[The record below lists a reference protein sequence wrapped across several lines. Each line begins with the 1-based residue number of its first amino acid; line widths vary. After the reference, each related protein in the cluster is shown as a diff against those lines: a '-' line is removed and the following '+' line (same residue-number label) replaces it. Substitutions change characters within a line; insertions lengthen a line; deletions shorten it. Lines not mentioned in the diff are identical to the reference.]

1 MSNQEHEKF
10 IRLAFEQARKAVEA
24 GNEPFGAVLV
34 KDGEVAAYGQNKI
47 NTESDPTYHAET
59 GLIRDYCHEAKVTDL
74 SDYTLYTSCEPCVMC
89 AGCMVWAKLGRM
101 VYSITVGQLLEI
113 VSEGPSDS
121 LSQEDDRG
129 IDMPCAEVFA
139 YSRNK
144 IEVIPGI
151 LEDEGLE
158 LYRSYLTGEES

>member
-1 MSNQEHEKF
+1 
-10 IRLAFEQARKAVEA
+10 VEA
-24 GNEPFGAVLV
+24 GNEPFGAMLV

-89 AGCMVWAKLGRM
+89 AGCMVWAKLGKM
-101 VYSITVGQLLEI
+101 VYSITVDQLLEI
-113 VSEGPSDS
+113 VSEGPGGAF
-121 LSQEDDRG
+121 SQADDPG

-139 YSRNK
+139 YSRNL
-144 IEVIPGI
+144 IEVIAGI

-158 LYRSYLTGEES
+158 LYRSYLLGDG